1 MPLFFGRKERT
12 EEGVRRTRDAWFGRL
27 AGLFQGRQATTE
39 IWEELEDALVSADVG
54 VTTAA
59 VVLRRSQERVRSAGE
74 AASTGSVVQAVK
86 EEMLALLGE
95 GPPSLKGLLEA
106 GEARPRPLVVLA
118 VGVNGSGKTT
128 SIAKLTRF
136 FQEAGDTVIL
146 GAADTFRAAA
156 IEQLQVWAKRLDVEV
171 VAHQPGGDPAAVAF
185 DAVQAASARGA
196 DVVIIDTAGRLHT
209 KSNLMEELKKVRR
222 VVQRLDP
229 QAPHLTLLVMDA
241 TTGQN
246 GLAQARAFTQ
256 AVACDGVFLA
266 KLDGTAKGGVVF
278 AIRQELGLPVLFI
291 GTGERAEDL
300 SPFDPRQFVEALFAP
315 LAVDSPA

>member
-1 MPLFFGRKERT
+1 MPLFSGRKERT
-12 EEGVRRTRDAWFGRL
+12 EEGVRRTRETWFGRL
-27 AGLFQGRQATTE
+27 SRLFQGSQVSAET
-39 IWEELEDALVSADVG
+39 WEELEEALVSADVG
-54 VTTAA
+54 VATAEA
-59 VVLRRSQERVRSAGE
+59 VIQRARERVRSDGE
-74 AASTGSVVQAVK
+74 AATPGLVVQAVK
-86 EEMLALLGE
+86 EEMLALLGDE
-95 GPPSLKGLLEA
+95 LPSIKGLLEA
-106 GEARPRPLVVLA
+106 GESRPRPLVVLV

-136 FQEAGDTVIL
+136 YQEAGDSVIL

-156 IEQLQVWAKRLDVEV
+156 IDQLQAWAKRLDVEV
-171 VAHQPGGDPAAVAF
+171 VAHQPGSDPAAVAF
-185 DAVQAASARGA
+185 DAVQAAKARGA

-229 QAPHLTLLVMDA
+229 TAPHLTLLVMDA

-266 KLDGTAKGGVVF
+266 KLDGTAKGG
-278 AIRQELGLPVLFI
+278 IILPICRELKLPVYFI
-291 GTGERAEDL
+291 GTGEKLDDIT
-300 SPFDPRQFVEALFAP
+300 PFDPKQFVEALF
-315 LAVDSPA
+315 D